1 MNCPKCAQ
9 ALSETARF
17 CSSCGHSTALANA
30 ATVSIG
36 DRETADDARPAADPL
51 VGRVLDDKYEIVAR
65 LGGGGMGTVYRARR
79 VHIGDE
85 VAVKVLRAEYVLE
98 ADAVERFRRE
108 ARSAAMIRHANV
120 VTIHDLSAA
129 RGAGTPAY
137 IVMELVR
144 GASLRELLNHE
155 GRLAPS
161 RAVALM
167 RDICAGV
174 GVAHR
179 LGLVHRDL
187 KPDNVIVVPATED
200 ERETAKVVDFG
211 LAKARDMAQEL
222 RLTQAGTVLG
232 TPYYMS
238 PEQCRGEELDARAD
252 VYSLGALFYEMLAG
266 TPPFS
271 AGSLG
276 GLIAKH
282 LNDAPPAMPPHLNVP
297 PALEAVCRRALAKN
311 PAERQPDATVLSREI
326 QAALLPPTV
335 ATPPPAQ
342 VESSAVITPPASLVA
357 PAQTFAPPPQAQTHR
372 AKWVAAGLLLSLLGV
387 LVTGAA
393 IWRMRASDADS
404 DKSATKAQRT
414 RVTATPAPSAE
425 NAGADDTNAAG
436 PDNSAAETAPTAGA
450 QGLTGK
456 WAGTYGP
463 MGSPATLTVKEEKG
477 GKLSGVLEQGGV
489 RVAFVGSVDAAT
501 RQVTIKETRVLSG
514 SGWSL
519 GENTG
524 ELSADGRTM
533 SGTGGDA
540 MSAQLGL
547 SYSWSFTRQQSKE

>member
-1 MNCPKCAQ
+1 MNCPRCTQ

-17 CSSCGHSTALANA
+17 CSSCGYSTSLANA
-30 ATVSIG
+30 PTVSIG
-36 DRETADDARPAADPL
+36 AHETAEDARKADGL
-51 VGRVLDDKYEIVAR
+51 VGRVLDGKYELIER

-85 VAVKVLRAEYVLE
+85 VAVKVLRAEFVLE

-120 VTIHDLSAA
+120 VAIHDLSEA
-129 RGAGTPAY
+129 RGPDAPAY

-144 GASLRELLNHE
+144 GNSLRELLQRE
-155 GRLAPS
+155 GRLAPE

-187 KPDNVIVVPATED
+187 KPDNVIVAPPDETN

-211 LAKARDMAQEL
+211 LAHARDMAADL
-222 RLTQAGTVLG
+222 RLTQTGTVLG

-238 PEQCRGEELDARAD
+238 PEQCRGDELDARAD
-252 VYSLGALFYEMLAG
+252 VYSLGALCYEMLAG
-266 TPPFS
+266 SPPFT
-271 AGSLG
+271 ANSLA

-282 LNDAPPAMPPHLNVP
+282 LSDAPPALPPQLGVP

-311 PAERQPDATVLSREI
+311 PADRQADATILNREI

-335 ATPPPAQ
+335 AYAPRAVEASSTSTPA
-342 VESSAVITPPASLVA
+342 ESSVPVA
-357 PAQTFAPPPQAQTHR
+357 PSLNALPTQSHR
-372 AKWVAAGLLLSLLGV
+372 GKWIAAALLLSVLGA
-387 LVTGAA
+387 LITGAA
-393 IWRMRASDADS
+393 IYLNRNRADS
-404 DKSATKAQRT
+404 NANVAQPNLNRAATPIALSDQ
-414 RVTATPAPSAE
+414 TATANATSTPAP
-425 NAGADDTNAAG
+425 
-436 PDNSAAETAPTAGA
+436 DNEAAETPTPQSG

-456 WAGTYGP
+456 WTGTYGP
-463 MGSPATLTVKEEKG
+463 MGQPATLTVKAESG
-477 GKLSGVLEQGGV
+477 GKLSGVLAQGSV

-501 RQVTIKETRVLSG
+501 RQVTLKETRVLSG
-514 SGWSL
+514 SDWSL
-519 GENTG
+519 GANTG
-524 ELSADGRTM
+524 TLSADGRTM

-540 MSAQLGL
+540 YGSQLGL
-547 SYSWSFTRQQSKE
+547 SYAWSFAKQ